1 MMSEKESDM
10 DILAPEISTLD
21 LAAFMQAAL
30 QEAEL
35 AGQAGEYPI
44 GAVIVIDGGIISRG
58 RATHNAMKSQ
68 VRHAELNA
76 ILAGGEPLW
85 RDFRRAILFTTL
97 EPCVL
102 CLGAAVMADIPHIIF
117 ALPDKNMQS
126 GQIVATI
133 PYVRRHIRSYHGGV
147 LAEESAALLARYDP
161 KSLEYIQG
169 QILKTN

>member
-1 MMSEKESDM
+1 MN
-10 DILAPEISTLD
+10 ILAPEISTLD

-102 CLGAAVMADIPHIIF
+102 CLGAAVMADIPHIIY
-117 ALPDKNMQS
+117 ALPDRNMQS
-126 GQIVATI
+126 GQIVDTI

-147 LAEESAALLARYDP
+147 LAEESAALLAKYDP

-169 QILKTN
+169 QILKPN